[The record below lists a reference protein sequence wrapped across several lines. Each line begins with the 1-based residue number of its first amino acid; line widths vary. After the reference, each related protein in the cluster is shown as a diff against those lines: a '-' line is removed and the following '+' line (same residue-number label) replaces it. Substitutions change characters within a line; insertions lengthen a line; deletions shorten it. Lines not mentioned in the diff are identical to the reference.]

1 MSLQKHFYVQMASA
15 LWLALGEIPHRFS
28 EKILRINLGLR
39 APELPAPVLVPLD
52 LPFLWTKRQWT
63 QGLTA

>member
-15 LWLALGEIPHRFS
+15 LLLALGEIPHRFS
-28 EKILRINLGLR
+28 ENILRINLGLR
-39 APELPAPVLVPLD
+39 APELSAPVLVPLD
-52 LPFLWTKRQWT
+52 LPFLWAKRQWT